1 MRPKKIAQV
10 VCLAVILLFVI
21 SCGSPAQKPSGSKN
35 GNREMH
41 NPSMLES
48 MEKNIEEIFS
58 ALNGPTLHPQ
68 EAYKTNEKT
77 TGNGS
82 RQDEKNGDQ
91 SESGNQKG
99 DQQNQAAKETHQQ
112 TEPWNKINASLNDLH
127 KEWNDFMPFAVRL
140 GAQDE
145 LMNNFSNS
153 LNELTKQAVSKDI
166 PKTLLTANSVY
177 NYLSEFYSLYR
188 TQKPHAV
195 MKMSYYARNA
205 ILNGN
210 LLSNWSDADLDIEN
224 LKSTWTM
231 VKNSLIGEEQ
241 GLSSKIEFSV
251 RELEKV
257 VNDKNQVLTDIK
269 GRLLLANI
277 RSLYESFDE
286 KKE

>member
-1 MRPKKIAQV
+1 M
-10 VCLAVILLFVI
+10 
-21 SCGSPAQKPSGSKN
+21 
-35 GNREMH
+35 
-41 NPSMLES
+41 
-48 MEKNIEEIFS
+48 
-58 ALNGPTLHPQ
+58 
-68 EAYKTNEKT
+68 
-77 TGNGS
+77 
-82 RQDEKNGDQ
+82 KNGDQ

-112 TEPWNKINASLNDLH
+112 TEPWNKRFLNDLH

-210 LLSNWSDADLDIEN
+210 LLSNWSDADLT
-224 LKSTWTM
+224 LKT
-231 VKNSLIGEEQ
+231 
-241 GLSSKIEFSV
+241 
-251 RELEKV
+251 
-257 VNDKNQVLTDIK
+257 
-269 GRLLLANI
+269 
-277 RSLYESFDE
+277 
-286 KKE
+286 